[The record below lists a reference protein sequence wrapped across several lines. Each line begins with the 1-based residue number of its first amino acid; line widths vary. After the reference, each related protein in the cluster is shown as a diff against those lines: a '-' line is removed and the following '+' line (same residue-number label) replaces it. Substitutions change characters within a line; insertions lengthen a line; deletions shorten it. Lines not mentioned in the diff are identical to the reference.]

1 MAAGNPKRTLLAVLA
16 CDRSADEAAL
26 VFSFA
31 KVRFLCCLFRDSL
44 NFASINHWK
53 YTSFLDHPVNEAA
66 VN

>member
-1 MAAGNPKRTLLAVLA
+1 MKV
-16 CDRSADEAAL
+16 SYADEAVV

-44 NFASINHWK
+44 IFASINHWK
-53 YTSFLDHPVNEAA
+53 YTCSLDHPVNEAA